1 MSLIKFELTDEH
13 IKLIKQLKWDA
24 IEFPHMKNE
33 TKVNK
38 ATPFSDGDR
47 IVYDIG
53 LVLHGYDGNPV
64 QHDTEVDPLYGE
76 EEISRMKKLYEE
88 LPMALDIIS
97 FFGEF
102 KTGWYK
108 TKSYV
113 RDWKKIEK

>member
-13 IKLIKQLKWDA
+13 VKLIKQLKWNTIA
-24 IEFPHMKNE
+24 FPHIPSLE
-33 TKVNK
+33 VNP
-38 ATPFSDGDR
+38 ATPFSNGDR

-64 QHDTEVDPLYGE
+64 QHDTENDPTYGE
-76 EEISRMKKLYEE
+76 TEINRMKKLYEE
-88 LPMALDIIS
+88 LPIALDIIS